1 MFLLAVGNWPGLF
14 WNVFWELGIAV
25 LRWRMWHNFWIS
37 TCHPHHSVGSLL
49 VMMVW
54 KTRKSGIVS
63 TRALIAPECTCALA
77 SKHSKKRYST
87 TLQDQID
94 RTWLYSLALLVELWR
109 SYFWSR
115 LLSCRVGFSNS
126 GGRTTTCVVLG
137 KSPGGPSGLQQLW
150 DARIKRQLHR
160 DMDWKQWLLI
170 ARFVCQHMRGET
182 SELCCDF
189 DPSGLTRPLPGLS
202 KRQLVRLHLAFGFQ
216 CGGMPLGTIR
226 ADCRPSS
233 LELSSPAISDK
244 FIEVP
249 GSPSL

>member
-1 MFLLAVGNWPGLF
+1 M
-14 WNVFWELGIAV
+14 
-25 LRWRMWHNFWIS
+25 
-37 TCHPHHSVGSLL
+37 
-49 VMMVW
+49 
-54 KTRKSGIVS
+54 
-63 TRALIAPECTCALA
+63 
-77 SKHSKKRYST
+77 
-87 TLQDQID
+87 
-94 RTWLYSLALLVELWR
+94 TWLYSLVLLVELWR

-137 KSPGGPSGLQQLW
+137 KSPGGLSGLQQLW

-170 ARFVCQHMRGET
+170 VPDLFVNTWGERLPSCAVISTPPLRT
-182 SELCCDF
+182 S
-189 DPSGLTRPLPGLS
+189 RPLPGLS

-216 CGGMPLGTIR
+216 CGGMPLGTIC